1 MKPWRIYRL
10 FFMRYGISKNQGVVT
25 NAMESML
32 NALLDR
38 METFSN
44 RCRDVLNSMLSD
56 YRSAM
61 SSVSVSSSGNVSY
74 RPVSRI
80 RIPRFASG
88 GVVDEGQLFI
98 ARESGPEMVGRMGN
112 RTAVANNDQIVDGIS
127 AGVYR
132 AVREAMGNGSKGQPM
147 TVVVQMNGKEMFRQ
161 VVRENN
167 AVVRATGAS
176 PLVT

>member
-1 MKPWRIYRL
+1 
-10 FFMRYGISKNQGVVT
+10 
-25 NAMESML
+25 
-32 NALLDR
+32 
-38 METFSN
+38 
-44 RCRDVLNSMLSD
+44 
-56 YRSAM
+56 
-61 SSVSVSSSGNVSY
+61 
-74 RPVSRI
+74 
-80 RIPRFASG
+80 
-88 GVVDEGQLFI
+88 
-98 ARESGPEMVGRMGN
+98 MVGRMGN